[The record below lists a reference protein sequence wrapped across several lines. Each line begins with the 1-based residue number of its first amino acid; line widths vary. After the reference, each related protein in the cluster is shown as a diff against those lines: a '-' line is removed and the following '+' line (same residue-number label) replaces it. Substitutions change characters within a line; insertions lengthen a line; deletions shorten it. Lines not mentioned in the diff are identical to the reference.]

1 MSTNYFLSAL
11 RFIVWIYYKSR
22 LTLLADVVRIHII
35 LQACTIYFLG
45 ALSLISWISHKSWL

>member
-35 LQACTIYFLG
+35 LQACTINFLG
-45 ALSLISWISHKSWL
+45 ALSLISWISHKS